1 MTIEVAGKTIVV
13 VWGWRAL
20 FILSSCMLTVVAAG
34 PAHAD
39 PLRIVALGASN
50 TAGYQAG
57 GQGWT
62 DQLQS
67 MLKARGYDVSM
78 SVAGVVG
85 DTSSGILSRVDSAVP
100 AGTQVVIFDKG
111 GGNDKDTGAGG
122 STDANKNLIAQRIR
136 AKGAKPIFANY
147 VGIVGSEASNP
158 SAWRPND
165 PHHHLTVQSHQRVA
179 AALLPQVIAAAGKR
193 K

>member
-1 MTIEVAGKTIVV
+1 MSIARKRRVFVV
-13 VWGWRAL
+13 LLLCV
-20 FILSSCMLTVVAAG
+20 LTVFAIGSAQ
-34 PAHAD
+34 AD
-39 PLRIVALGASN
+39 PLRIVAIGASN
-50 TAGYQAG
+50 TAGYHAG

-62 DQLQS
+62 DQLQA
-67 MLKARGYDVSM
+67 MLKAKGYDVSM

-85 DTSSGILSRVDSAVP
+85 DTSAGILSRVDSAVP
-100 AGTQVVIFDKG
+100 AGTQIVIFDKG

-122 STDANKNLIAQRIR
+122 STEANKNLIAQRIR

-147 VGIVGSEASNP
+147 GGIVGSEASNP
-158 SAWRPND
+158 SAWRTND